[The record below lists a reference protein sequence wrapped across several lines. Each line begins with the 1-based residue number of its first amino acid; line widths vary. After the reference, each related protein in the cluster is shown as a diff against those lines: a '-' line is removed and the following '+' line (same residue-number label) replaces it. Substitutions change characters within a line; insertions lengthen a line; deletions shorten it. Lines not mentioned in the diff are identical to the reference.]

1 MKNKNKKKG
10 TTNGTIRVENL
21 YKIGIGYNFRY
32 TS

>member
-1 MKNKNKKKG
+1 MKGRNKEKG

-21 YKIGIGYNFRY
+21 YKIGIRYAFRY